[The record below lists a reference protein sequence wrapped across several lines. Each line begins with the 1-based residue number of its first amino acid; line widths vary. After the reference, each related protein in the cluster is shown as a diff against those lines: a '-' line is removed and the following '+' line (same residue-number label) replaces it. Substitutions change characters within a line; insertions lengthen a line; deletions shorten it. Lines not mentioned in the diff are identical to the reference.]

1 MTQNFAEAVH
11 PTGGTWVCGSCELR
25 IQAGHLCPDCGNV
38 LCDGCVEKPHQH
50 PAGARAGK
58 RCKNSPMVEAEP
70 EATPDPDLFAGPC
83 YSATRPEQVVSEVAE
98 KLAVKLEAAY
108 ETLAERL
115 NWQKFG

>member
-1 MTQNFAEAVH
+1 
-11 PTGGTWVCGSCELR
+11 
-25 IQAGHLCPDCGNV
+25 
-38 LCDGCVEKPHQH
+38 
-50 PAGARAGK
+50 
-58 RCKNSPMVEAEP
+58 MVEAEP